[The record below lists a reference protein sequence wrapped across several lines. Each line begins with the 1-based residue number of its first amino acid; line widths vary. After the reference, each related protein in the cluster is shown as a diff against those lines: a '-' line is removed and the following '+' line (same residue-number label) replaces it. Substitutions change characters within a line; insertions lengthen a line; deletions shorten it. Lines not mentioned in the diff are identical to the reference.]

1 MNVVDEMR
9 LLTGKCIEIT
19 KGVTLYQPTMRDIA
33 KFGEKEYLSVVQM
46 LTAEPFDMPYHLSR
60 AGIDFAKITPF
71 ELFCYLSKG
80 LPKELTRL
88 LLGDLNLSDFRVT
101 QQNGE
106 MLLMDNNGIKINSL
120 TREILADNIRRMHS
134 LPKNIITSCENDFTH
149 DLLIQQQ
156 KKEIDR
162 AERRRKMFGENS
174 SYAALI
180 SSLACEWQ
188 SYDKVLDLTVG
199 QFFDSLVRL
208 GYKLNSQ
215 NLYTGIY
222 SGNLSPKDINKKDLD
237 WMRPIKNKTL

>member
-1 MNVVDEMR
+1 M
-9 LLTGKCIEIT
+9 
-19 KGVTLYQPTMRDIA
+19 
-33 KFGEKEYLSVVQM
+33 QM
-46 LTAEPFDMPYHLSR
+46 LTAEPFDMPYYLSR

-71 ELFCYLSKG
+71 ELFCYLSRG
-80 LPKELTRL
+80 LPRESTKL
-88 LLGDLNLSDFRVT
+88 LLGNLNLSDFKITCR
-101 QQNGE
+101 NGE
-106 MLLMDNNGIKINSL
+106 TLLMDSNGIMINSL

-174 SYAALI
+174 NYAAFI

-188 SYDKVLDLTVG
+188 NYDQVLDMTVG
-199 QFFDSLVRL
+199 RFFDALVRL
-208 GYKLNSQ
+208 GYKVTSQ
-215 NLYTGIY
+215 NLYMGIY